1 MKNRYIVTASYFVWA
16 DSDEEVKQI
25 VERKVEAERNKY
37 DNRYD
42 VESIEENDF
51 GSLYR
56 RKVS

>member
-16 DSDEEVKQI
+16 DSDKEAKQI
-25 VERKVEAERNKY
+25 VERKAEVERSRY
-37 DNRYD
+37 DNRYEF
-42 VESIEENDF
+42 VLEENSF